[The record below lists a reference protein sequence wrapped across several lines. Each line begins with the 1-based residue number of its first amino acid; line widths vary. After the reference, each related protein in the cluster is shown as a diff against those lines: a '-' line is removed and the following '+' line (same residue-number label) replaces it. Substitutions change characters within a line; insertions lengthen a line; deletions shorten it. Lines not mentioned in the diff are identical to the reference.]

1 MAEISSEMRIFSGSG
16 ERLYLTE
23 SERHRFLA
31 SAVEESRENR
41 VFCSVL
47 HYTGCRPSEALEL
60 TAEKISLTEKVI
72 VFRSLKKR
80 KHDRQGNI
88 KLPQY
93 RSVPVPDKLIDDLD
107 LVFDLRRIA
116 KTGKAQEQL
125 LWSMSRATAL
135 SSRIMTRTASMYS
148 RRQVCS
154 FNSSGKVPGT
164 VLDIVPEGVIVACGE
179 GSLLL
184 TGLQCPGRKPLRV
197 DEFLRGFKIS
207 TGDVLRS

>member
-125 LWSMSRATAL
+125 LWSMSRATAWRMVKKVMDRAGIKGKQATSKGLRHGFGIAML
-135 SSRIMTRTASMYS
+135 S
-148 RRQVCS
+148 
-154 FNSSGKVPGT
+154 
-164 VLDIVPEGVIVACGE
+164 GE
-179 GSLLL
+179 KALPITILRDLMGHSDSKI
-184 TGLQCPGRKPLRV
+184 TEIYLQAVGAEKRNMV
-197 DEFLRGFKIS
+197 MNAWQ
-207 TGDVLRS
+207 